1 MGAGDAMS
9 ESSSEARPKD
19 FVPASFEDLR
29 RTTREESAAF
39 EAERQAEA
47 EGPRDFVDMVS
58 DQDFMKTS
66 GRIGTVAIVLGL
78 LLIFAANFKALF
90 MTADAVHTAAAVS
103 ADKAGV
109 SVDAVKS
116 TVGGVAD
123 KAALLKNQDTKALN
137 MAKGGLSC
145 LTGKGGCPQGG
156 SSPFK

>member
-1 MGAGDAMS
+1 MS

-47 EGPRDFVDMVS
+47 AGPRDFVDMVA
-58 DQDFMKTS
+58 DRDFMKKS

-103 ADKAGV
+103 ADKAGA
-109 SVDAVKS
+109 SVDDMKTA
-116 TVGGVAD
+116 VGGIAD
-123 KAALLKNQDTKALN
+123 KAAVIKAQDTKALDT
-137 MAKGGLSC
+137 AKSGLTC

-156 SSPFK
+156 GSPFK

>member
-1 MGAGDAMS
+1 MS

-29 RTTREESAAF
+29 RTTREESEAF
-39 EAERQAEA
+39 EREFQAGA
-47 EGPRDFVDMVS
+47 GGPRDFVDMVA
-58 DQDFMKTS
+58 DRDFMKKS

-103 ADKAGV
+103 VDKAGGQV
-109 SVDAVKS
+109 AAVKGA
-116 TVGGVAD
+116 VGGVVDTAGGVKNTEI
-123 KAALLKNQDTKALN
+123 KAINT
-137 MAKGGLSC
+137 AKGGLNC

>member
-1 MGAGDAMS
+1 MS

-39 EAERQAEA
+39 EAERRAEA
-47 EGPRDFVDMVS
+47 DGPRDFVDMVS
-58 DQDFMKTS
+58 NQDFMKRS

-103 ADKAGV
+103 ADKASA
-109 SVDAVKS
+109 SVAAVKS

-123 KAALLKNQDTKALN
+123 KATFIKDQDTKAIDT
-137 MAKGGLSC
+137 AKGGLAC

-156 SSPFK
+156 GSPFK

>member
-1 MGAGDAMS
+1 MS
-9 ESSSEARPKD
+9 ESSSEPRPEG
-19 FVPASFEDLR
+19 FVPASFADLR
-29 RTTREESAAF
+29 RTTRAESAAF

-58 DQDFMKTS
+58 NQDFMKKS

-103 ADKAGV
+103 ADKAGA

-116 TVGGVAD
+116 TVSGVAD
-123 KAALLKNQDTKALN
+123 KAAFIKDEDTKAIDS
-137 MAKGGLSC
+137 AKGGLAC
-145 LTGKGGCPQGG
+145 LAGKGGCPQGG
-156 SSPFK
+156 SSPYK

>member
-1 MGAGDAMS
+1 MSAGEGMS

-29 RTTREESAAF
+29 RTTRAESAAF

-47 EGPRDFVDMVS
+47 DSPRDFVDMVS
-58 DQDFMKTS
+58 DPDFMKKS

-103 ADKAGV
+103 ADKAGG
-109 SVDAVKS
+109 SVAAVKEA
-116 TVGGVAD
+116 VGGVAD
-123 KAALLKNQDTKALN
+123 KAAFIKDQDTKAIDT
-137 MAKGGLSC
+137 AKGGLNC

-156 SSPFK
+156 GSPFK

>member
-1 MGAGDAMS
+1 MA
-9 ESSSEARPKD
+9 ETSSEPRPEG
-19 FVPASFEDLR
+19 FVPASFADLR

-47 EGPRDFVDMVS
+47 EGPRDYVDMVS
-58 DQDFMKTS
+58 NADFMKKS
-66 GRIGTVAIVLGL
+66 GRIGACAIALGL

-103 ADKAGV
+103 ADKAGA
-109 SVDAVKS
+109 SVAAVKS

-123 KAALLKNQDTKALN
+123 KAAFIKDEDSKAIDT
-137 MAKGGLSC
+137 AKGGLNC

-156 SSPFK
+156 GSPFK

>member
-1 MGAGDAMS
+1 MS

-47 EGPRDFVDMVS
+47 EGPRDFVDMIA
-58 DQDFMKTS
+58 DRDFMKKS
-66 GRIGTVAIVLGL
+66 GRIGTVALVLGL

-103 ADKAGV
+103 AEKAGGQM
-109 SVDAVKS
+109 AEVKEA
-116 TVGGVAD
+116 VGGVAD
-123 KAALLKNQDTKALN
+123 KAAFIKDQDTKAIDT
-137 MAKGGLSC
+137 AKGGLAC
-145 LTGKGGCPQGG
+145 LTGKSGCPQGG
-156 SSPFK
+156 GSPFK